1 MEKHLYSILDEKSQ
15 LYTPPFV
22 AQNDAIAIRMVM
34 DILRNP
40 DNNLSRY
47 PEDHKL
53 MLVGFWDEVNGELM
67 AVEKQPILVDP
78 VTKIQQLTGDKNAST
93 T

>member
-1 MEKHLYSILDEKSQ
+1 MEKNLYSILDTKSQ
-15 LYTPPFV
+15 LYSPPFV

-47 PEDHKL
+47 PEDHQL
-53 MLVGFWDEVNGELM
+53 MVVGFWDEINGDILP
-67 AVEKQPILVDP
+67 VEKAPKLVDP
-78 VTKIQQLTGDKNAST
+78 ITKIKQLTEK
-93 T
+93 

>member
-1 MEKHLYSILDEKSQ
+1 MEKNLYSILDTKSN
-15 LYTPPFV
+15 LYSPPFV

-47 PEDHKL
+47 PEDHQL
-53 MLVGFWDEVNGELM
+53 MVVGFWDEINGEIM
-67 AVEKQPILVDP
+67 GVEKQPKLVDP
-78 VTKIQQLTGDKNAST
+78 ITKIKQLTEQ
-93 T
+93 

>member
-1 MEKHLYSILDEKSQ
+1 MEKNLYSIVDTKSQ
-15 LYTPPFV
+15 LYSPPFV

-47 PEDHKL
+47 PEDHQL
-53 MLVGFWDEVNGELM
+53 CCVGFWDEINGDILP
-67 AVEKQPILVDP
+67 VEKAPKLVDP
-78 VTKIQQLTGDKNAST
+78 LTKIKQLMEK
-93 T
+93 

>member
-1 MEKHLYSILDEKSQ
+1 MEKNLYSILDSKSQ
-15 LYTPPFV
+15 LYSPPFV

-47 PEDHKL
+47 PEDHQL
-53 MLVGFWDEVNGELM
+53 MVVGFWDEINGDIM
-67 AVEKQPILVDP
+67 GVEKQPKLVDP
-78 VTKIQQLTGDKNAST
+78 ITKIKQLTEK
-93 T
+93 

>member
-1 MEKHLYSILDEKSQ
+1 MEKNLYSILDTKSQ
-15 LYTPPFV
+15 LYSPPFV

-47 PEDHKL
+47 PEDHQL
-53 MLVGFWDEVNGELM
+53 MVVGFWDEINGDILP
-67 AVEKQPILVDP
+67 VEKQPKLVDP
-78 VTKIQQLTGDKNAST
+78 ITKIKQLTEK
-93 T
+93 

>member
-1 MEKHLYSILDEKSQ
+1 MEKNLYSVLDTKSQ
-15 LYTPPFV
+15 LYSPPFV

-47 PEDHKL
+47 PEDHQL
-53 MLVGFWDEVNGELM
+53 MCVGFWDEINGEIM
-67 AVEKQPILVDP
+67 GVEKQPKLVDP
-78 VTKIQQLTGDKNAST
+78 ITKIKQLTEK
-93 T
+93 

>member
-1 MEKHLYSILDEKSQ
+1 MEKNLYSILDTKSH
-15 LYTPPFV
+15 LYSPPFV

-47 PEDHKL
+47 PEDHQL
-53 MLVGFWDEVNGELM
+53 MVVGFWDEVNGEIM
-67 AVEKQPILVDP
+67 GVEKNPQLVDP
-78 VTKIQQLTGDKNAST
+78 ITKIKQLTEK
-93 T
+93 